1 MDSGCAP
8 CDDRR
13 AMPNSAIRVQTET
26 RDEGALLAFV
36 TIDNSAR
43 LNCLNTGLMD
53 AFHRTMSE
61 LSQDPTLRA
70 VVLTGAGDKAF
81 VGGADIDEMATLDVD
96 GARAFITRVHGCC
109 AAVRDCPVPVIARIA
124 GHALGAGL
132 ELAASCD
139 LRVATENARFGMPE
153 VRLGIPSVVEAALL
167 PGLVGWG
174 RARQILLLGETFTAA
189 KAAEWGLVEE
199 VAPAESIDAT
209 IERWLGALLAC
220 GPLAIRAQKALMRR
234 WEDSPMRDAIAA
246 GVDTFAKAYETDEPA
261 RMLAGV
267 RAAHRERKLGPG

>member
-1 MDSGCAP
+1 MDSGREP
-8 CDDRR
+8 CNDRP
-13 AMPNSAIRVQTET
+13 AMTNPAIHVRTET

-43 LNCLNTGLMD
+43 LNCLNTVLMD
-53 AFHRTMSE
+53 EFVRAMSQ
-61 LSQDPTLRA
+61 LSREPKLRA

-81 VGGADIDEMATLDVD
+81 VGGADIDEMATLDVE

-139 LRVATENARFGMPE
+139 LRVAAEGARFGMPE

-167 PGLVGWG
+167 PALVGWG
-174 RARQILLLGETFTAA
+174 RARQILLLGETFSAA
-189 KAAEWGLVEE
+189 TAAEWGLVEE
-199 VAPAESIDAT
+199 VAPAGSIDDT
-209 IERWLGALLAC
+209 IERWLGALLSG
-220 GPLAIRAQKALMRR
+220 GPQAIRAQKALMRR
-234 WEDSPMRDAIAA
+234 WEDLPMREAIAA
-246 GVDTFAKAYETDEPA
+246 GIETFAQAYETSEPA
-261 RMLAGV
+261 RMLAGF
-267 RAAHRERKLGPG
+267 RAAKRRGIAQA